1 MITPVQL
8 EFSQC
13 LLLLT
18 CYTVYCLSVLEH
30 LLVLLGMVNLSM
42 DSLFGQKKSLM
53 FIIGNLMP
61 IDK

>member
-30 LLVLLGMVNLSM
+30 LLVLLGMVNLSV